1 MGKRS
6 RQIMQAR
13 TDNNVANFAG
23 KKKKVLVVNTA
34 TSPTVVTS
42 QGQTIAGHQRAYVAT
57 SDPVA
62 QGAIRVGLLRVLSE

>member
-1 MGKRS
+1 MKKS
-6 RQIMQAR
+6 ASIIQAR
-13 TDNNVANFAG
+13 NNAETVNFAG

-42 QGQTIAGHQRAYVAT
+42 DGQTIAGHQRAYVAAN
-57 SDPVA
+57 DPVA